1 MSSAAGFQFNNSRG
15 IVMLVIGLALFGVQD
30 VLVKMLSGE
39 IAVMEVV
46 FFRSPIALIIAWWI
60 VKREGG
66 LPMLRTRNIKL
77 ITLRG
82 LIGLSCYTSYYMAL
96 AMLPLADVIVIAF
109 SAPLFVAALAAPI
122 LGERLDLLRSL
133 AVLVGFVGVI
143 ITMNPTGITDPAV
156 LLAVYAAVSYAV
168 QSILTRQLGNT
179 ESGGSLAFWH
189 LLIFWLGSCLAGLI
203 LGSGWLLSP
212 DSHPSVAF
220 LLRAWTIPTLAQA
233 QWLLIIGLIA
243 GCGFYLLSQAYRIGQ
258 ASSVA
263 PFEFSAIIWGVLW
276 GFVFWNQLPP
286 AHMWVGMSLILASGF
301 YLLAYEKKLS
311 KAAKLAAR
319 KYQQPTV
326 T

>member
-1 MSSAAGFQFNNSRG
+1 MATDTSFEFNNPKG
-15 IVMLVIGLALFGVQD
+15 IAMLVIGLALFGVQD

-46 FFRSPIALIIAWWI
+46 FFRSPIALLIAWW
-60 VKREGG
+60 VVRREGG
-66 LPMLRTRNIKL
+66 LHMLRTRNIKL

-109 SAPLFVAALAAPI
+109 SAPLFVAALAVPI

-133 AVLVGFVGVI
+133 AVLVGFIGVI
-143 ITMNPTGITDPAV
+143 IAMDPTGVTDPAI
-156 LLAVYAAVSYAV
+156 LLAVYAAISYAA
-168 QSILTRQLGNT
+168 QSVITRQLGSS
-179 ESGGSLAFWH
+179 ESGGALAFWH
-189 LLIFWLGSCLAGLI
+189 LLIFWLGSCLAGLT

-212 DSHPSVAF
+212 DSHPSIAF
-220 LLRAWTIPTLAQA
+220 LLRAWTLPTAEQA

-276 GFVFWNQLPP
+276 GFLVWQQLPD
-286 AHMWVGMSLILASGF
+286 AQMWVGMSLIVASGLF
-301 YLLAYEKKLS
+301 LLWWESRLRR
-311 KAAKLAAR
+311 KASLVSA
-319 KYQQPTV
+319 
-326 T
+326 

>member
-1 MSSAAGFQFNNSRG
+1 
-15 IVMLVIGLALFGVQD
+15 MLVIGLALFGVQD

-46 FFRSPIALIIAWWI
+46 FFRSPVALIIAWW
-60 VKREGG
+60 VVRREGG
-66 LPMLRTRNIKL
+66 LHMLRTRNIKL

-109 SAPLFVAALAAPI
+109 SAPLFVAALAVPI
-122 LGERLDLLRSL
+122 LGERLDLLRSI

-143 ITMNPTGITDPAV
+143 IAMDPTGVTDPAV
-156 LLAVYAAVSYAV
+156 LLAVYAAISYAA
-168 QSILTRQLGNT
+168 QSIITRKLGSS

-189 LLIFWLGSCLAGLI
+189 LLIFWLGSCLAGLA
-203 LGSGWLLSP
+203 LGSGWLLTP
-212 DSHPSVAF
+212 DSHPSIAF
-220 LLRAWTIPTLAQA
+220 LLRAWTVPTMEQA

-276 GFVFWNQLPP
+276 GFLVWQQLPD
-286 AHMWVGMSLILASGF
+286 AQMWTGMSLIVASGMF
-301 YLLAYEKKLS
+301 LLWWESRLQ
-311 KAAKLAAR
+311 KAAAYAS
-319 KYQQPTV
+319 
-326 T
+326 

>member
-1 MSSAAGFQFNNSRG
+1 
-15 IVMLVIGLALFGVQD
+15 MLVIGLALFGVQD

-46 FFRSPIALIIAWWI
+46 FFRSPVALIIAWW
-60 VKREGG
+60 VVRREGG
-66 LPMLRTRNIKL
+66 LHMLRTRNIKL

-109 SAPLFVAALAAPI
+109 SAPLFVAALAVPI
-122 LGERLDLLRSL
+122 LGERLDLLRSI
-133 AVLVGFVGVI
+133 AVLVGFIGVI
-143 ITMNPTGITDPAV
+143 IAMDPTGVTDPAV
-156 LLAVYAAVSYAV
+156 LLAVYAAVSYAA
-168 QSILTRQLGNT
+168 QSIITRKLGST

-189 LLIFWLGSCLAGLI
+189 LLIFWLGSCFAGLT
-203 LGSGWLLSP
+203 LGSGWLLTP

-220 LLRAWTIPTLAQA
+220 LLRPWTVPSAEQG

-276 GFVFWNQLPP
+276 GFLVWQQLPD
-286 AHMWVGMSLILASGF
+286 AQMWAGMSLIVASGLF
-301 YLLAYEKKLS
+301 LLWWENRLRKKAVLVV
-311 KAAKLAAR
+311 A
-319 KYQQPTV
+319 
-326 T
+326 

>member
-1 MSSAAGFQFNNSRG
+1 MANETSFEFNNPRG
-15 IVMLVIGLALFGVQD
+15 IAMLVIGLALFGVQD

-46 FFRSPIALIIAWWI
+46 FFRSPVALIIAWW
-60 VKREGG
+60 VVRREGG
-66 LPMLRTRNIKL
+66 LHMLRTRNIKL

-109 SAPLFVAALAAPI
+109 SAPLFVAALAVPI
-122 LGERLDLLRSL
+122 LGERLDLLRSI

-143 ITMNPTGITDPAV
+143 IAMDPTGVTDPAV
-156 LLAVYAAVSYAV
+156 LLAVYAAISYAA
-168 QSILTRQLGNT
+168 QSIITRKLGST

-189 LLIFWLGSCLAGLI
+189 LLIFWLGSCLAGLT
-203 LGSGWLLSP
+203 LGSGWLLTP
-212 DSHPSVAF
+212 DSHPSIAF
-220 LLRAWTIPTLAQA
+220 LLRAWTVPTMEQA

-276 GFVFWNQLPP
+276 GFLVWQQLPD
-286 AHMWVGMSLILASGF
+286 AQMWTGMSLIVASGLF
-301 YLLAYEKKLS
+301 LLWWESRLI
-311 KAAKLAAR
+311 R
-319 KYQQPTV
+319 NTV
-326 T
+326 NVT

>member
-1 MSSAAGFQFNNSRG
+1 
-15 IVMLVIGLALFGVQD
+15 MLVIGLALFGVQD
-30 VLVKMLSGE
+30 VLVKLLSGE

-46 FFRSPIALIIAWWI
+46 FFRSPVALIIAWW
-60 VKREGG
+60 VVHREGG
-66 LPMLRTRNIKL
+66 LHMLRTRNIKL

-109 SAPLFVAALAAPI
+109 SAPLFVAALAVPI
-122 LGERLDLLRSL
+122 LGERLDLLRSI
-133 AVLVGFVGVI
+133 AVLVGFIGVI
-143 ITMNPTGITDPAV
+143 IAMDPTGVTDPAV
-156 LLAVYAAVSYAV
+156 LLAVYAAVSYAA
-168 QSILTRQLGNT
+168 QSIITRKLGST

-189 LLIFWLGSCLAGLI
+189 LLIFWLGSCIAGLT
-203 LGSGWLLSP
+203 LGSGWLLTP

-220 LLRAWTIPTLAQA
+220 LLRPWTIPTAEQG

-276 GFVFWNQLPP
+276 GFLVWQQLPD
-286 AHMWVGMSLILASGF
+286 AQMWTGMSLIVASGLF
-301 YLLAYEKKLS
+301 LLWWENRLRKKAVLI
-311 KAAKLAAR
+311 AA
-319 KYQQPTV
+319 
-326 T
+326 

>member
-1 MSSAAGFQFNNSRG
+1 
-15 IVMLVIGLALFGVQD
+15 MLVIGLALFGVQD

-46 FFRSPIALIIAWWI
+46 FFRSPVALIIAWW
-60 VKREGG
+60 VVRREGG
-66 LPMLRTRNIKL
+66 LHMLRTRNIKL

-109 SAPLFVAALAAPI
+109 SAPLFVAALAVPI
-122 LGERLDLLRSL
+122 LGERLDLLRSI

-143 ITMNPTGITDPAV
+143 IAMDPTGVTDPAV
-156 LLAVYAAVSYAV
+156 LLAVYAAISYAA
-168 QSILTRQLGNT
+168 QSIITRKLGST

-189 LLIFWLGSCLAGLI
+189 LLIFWSGSCIAGLT
-203 LGSGWLLSP
+203 LGSGWLLTP

-220 LLRAWTIPTLAQA
+220 LLRPWTVPTAEQG

-276 GFVFWNQLPP
+276 GFLVWPQLPDVQ
-286 AHMWVGMSLILASGF
+286 MWTGMSLIVASGMF
-301 YLLAYEKKLS
+301 LLWRESHLRR
-311 KAAKLAAR
+311 KAVLI
-319 KYQQPTV
+319 
-326 T
+326 

>member
-1 MSSAAGFQFNNSRG
+1 MANETSFEFNNPRG
-15 IVMLVIGLALFGVQD
+15 IAMLVIGLALFGVQD

-46 FFRSPIALIIAWWI
+46 FFRSPVALIIAWW
-60 VKREGG
+60 VVRREGG
-66 LPMLRTRNIKL
+66 LHMLLTRNIKL

-109 SAPLFVAALAAPI
+109 SAPLFVAALAVPI
-122 LGERLDLLRSL
+122 LGERLDLLRSI

-143 ITMNPTGITDPAV
+143 IAMDPTGVTDPAV
-156 LLAVYAAVSYAV
+156 LLAVYAAISYAA
-168 QSILTRQLGNT
+168 QSIITRKLGST

-189 LLIFWLGSCLAGLI
+189 LLIFWLGSCLAGLT
-203 LGSGWLLSP
+203 LGSGWLLTP
-212 DSHPSVAF
+212 DSHPSIAF
-220 LLRAWTIPTLAQA
+220 LLRAWTVPTMEQA

-276 GFVFWNQLPP
+276 GFLVWQQLPD
-286 AHMWVGMSLILASGF
+286 AQMWTGMSLIVASGLF
-301 YLLAYEKKLS
+301 LLWWESRLI
-311 KAAKLAAR
+311 R
-319 KYQQPTV
+319 NTV
-326 T
+326 NVT

>member
-1 MSSAAGFQFNNSRG
+1 
-15 IVMLVIGLALFGVQD
+15 MLVIGLALFGVQD

-46 FFRSPIALIIAWWI
+46 FFRSPVALMIAWW
-60 VKREGG
+60 VVRREGG
-66 LPMLRTRNIKL
+66 LHMLRTRNIKL

-109 SAPLFVAALAAPI
+109 SAPLFVAALAVPI
-122 LGERLDLLRSL
+122 LGERLDLLRSI

-143 ITMNPTGITDPAV
+143 IAMDPTGVTDPAV
-156 LLAVYAAVSYAV
+156 LLAVYAAISYAA
-168 QSILTRQLGNT
+168 QSIITRKLGST

-189 LLIFWLGSCLAGLI
+189 LLIFWLGSCIAGLT

-220 LLRAWTIPTLAQA
+220 LLRPWTVPTAEQG

-276 GFVFWNQLPP
+276 GFLVWQQLPD
-286 AHMWVGMSLILASGF
+286 AQMWTGMSLIVASGIF
-301 YLLAYEKKLS
+301 LLWWESHLRR
-311 KAAKLAAR
+311 KAVLI
-319 KYQQPTV
+319 
-326 T
+326 